1 MTEYETCAQLA
12 EAHFPLYKRIFS
24 SLPPKNRGAAWA
36 VLALFHEAEQLAD
49 VREFEGFEQA
59 AQDFMNGTGADGFL
73 WKALADVKQ
82 QFALEEE
89 PLREF
94 IAGQRSDREKETCQ
108 EFDDLLM
115 YAGQT
120 GGALGL
126 LLLPVCARRNQEKL
140 RHAAVSLGAAIQL
153 SRVLTGACA
162 DERMKKRLPRQVMAQ
177 FGYTEEELE
186 NCTINKAFV
195 NVWEYIAFEA
205 EAYFEEASEELE
217 LFPLYSRP
225 AVTGLLTHYR
235 SELEGMRKR
244 LSQA

>member
-1 MTEYETCAQLA
+1 MTEYETCAHLA
-12 EAHFPLYKRIFS
+12 EVHFPLYKRTFS
-24 SLPPKNRGAAWA
+24 SLPPKNRRAAWA
-36 VLALFHEAEQLAD
+36 VLALFHEADRLDMQELG
-49 VREFEGFEQA
+49 GFEQA
-59 AQDFMNGTGADGFL
+59 AQDFLNGARADGFL
-73 WKALADVKQ
+73 WEALTDVRQ

-94 IAGQRSDREKETCQ
+94 IAGHISDREKVTYQ

-153 SRVLTGACA
+153 TRVLLGVHT
-162 DERMKKRLPRQVMAQ
+162 DERSKKRLPRQVMMQ

-186 NCTINKAFV
+186 SHTVNKAFM
-195 NVWEYIAFEA
+195 NVWGYIAFEA

-225 AVTGLLTHYR
+225 AVTGLLAHYR
-235 SELEGMRKR
+235 SELGDMRKR

>member
-12 EAHFPLYKRIFS
+12 EAHFPLYKQTFS
-24 SLPPKNRGAAWA
+24 SLPPKNRRAAWA
-36 VLALFHEAEQLAD
+36 VLALFHEAEKLAD
-49 VREFEGFEQA
+49 VQEFEGFEQA
-59 AQDFMNGTGADGFL
+59 AQDVLNGTGPEGFL
-73 WKALADVKQ
+73 WEALADVRQ
-82 QFALEEE
+82 QFGLEEE
-89 PLREF
+89 PFCEF
-94 IAGQRSDREKETCQ
+94 IAGQRFDREKETYQ

-140 RHAAVSLGAAIQL
+140 RHAAVSLGAAVQL
-153 SRVLTGACA
+153 TRVLTGVHT
-162 DERMKKRLPRQVMAQ
+162 DERMKKRLPRQVMEQ

-186 NCTINKAFV
+186 RHTINKAFM
-195 NVWEYIAFEA
+195 NVWKYIAFEA

-225 AVTGLLTHYR
+225 AVTGLLAHYR
-235 SELEGMRKR
+235 SELDDMRKR
-244 LSQA
+244 LTQA